1 VAVRVVYGPGDLVI
15 QVDDDGAGRGS
26 SPQRASPQR
35 GSPHNGASP
44 GGGNGIPGMTE
55 RAKALG
61 GTLRAG
67 PRPDG
72 GFRVRAWLPL
82 GTAAS

>member
-1 VAVRVVYGPGDLVI
+1 VRVVYGPADLVI
-15 QVDDDGAGRGS
+15 QVDDDGADGG
-26 SPQRASPQR
+26 SPQH
-35 GSPHNGASP
+35 GSPRGGASP

-82 GTAAS
+82 RTAAS

>member
-1 VAVRVVYGPGDLVI
+1 
-15 QVDDDGAGRGS
+15 
-26 SPQRASPQR
+26 
-35 GSPHNGASP
+35 
-44 GGGNGIPGMTE
+44 MTE